1 MPRYVYT
8 SRDGG
13 QKTAIQEDSAA
24 SRHNLDASEVA
35 AREAL
40 PKRQVPFTQPTCS
53 ICLDDFEH
61 NQTIVRELPCSHIF
75 HPECIDGFL
84 RDNSSLCP
92 MCKKSALPQGYFV
105 TDVTNAMVRRERL
118 IRRIRERVET
128 ITLED
133 GTTVTRPRI
142 FHRSG
147 GSRIANFQPQIGRT
161 SRRRRAEDA
170 DVGSASRRS
179 TEMAP
184 VPATTAPDVPG
195 IVVQPRSEVPRAG
208 TSARREWGRNRLR
221 SAMLEMRTAN
231 DEARDME
238 GAVPKCKFK
247 HNHLSTFVY
256 PKRLT
261 NFVGRRILGKVFP
274 SLL

>member
-13 QKTAIQEDSAA
+13 QKPAIQEDSAA
-24 SRHNLDASEVA
+24 PPHNLDASEVA
-35 AREAL
+35 ARDAL
-40 PKRQVPFTQPTCS
+40 PKREVPFTQPTCS

-75 HPECIDGFL
+75 HPDCIDSFL

-128 ITLED
+128 ITLDD
-133 GTTVTRPRI
+133 GTTVTRPRN
-142 FHRSG
+142 FRRSG
-147 GSRIANFQPQIGRT
+147 GSRIANIQPQIGRT
-161 SRRRRAEDA
+161 SRRRRAEGA
-170 DVGSASRRS
+170 NVRSTLAASSRS

-195 IVVQPRSEVPRAG
+195 IVVQPAPEAPRAG

-221 SAMLEMRTAN
+221 SALLEMRTAN

-238 GAVPKCKFK
+238 RAIPKCKFK
-247 HNHLSTFVY
+247 HNHLFTFEY
-256 PKRLT
+256 CKR
-261 NFVGRRILGKVFP
+261 G
-274 SLL
+274 